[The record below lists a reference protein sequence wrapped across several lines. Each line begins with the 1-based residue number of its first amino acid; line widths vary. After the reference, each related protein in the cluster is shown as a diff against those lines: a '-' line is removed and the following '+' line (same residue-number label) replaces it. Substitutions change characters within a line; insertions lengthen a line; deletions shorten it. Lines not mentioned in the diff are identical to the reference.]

1 MIIICPII
9 LDFQSRLNMSSSN
22 PIIEI
27 MTAHTPIVIKS
38 CSARPKKIV
47 AMTKAT
53 EVAIPPN
60 GDIFLLLNLFSLLMD
75 LFLKLFCEMHKSF
88 IQ

>member
-53 EVAIPPN
+53 
-60 GDIFLLLNLFSLLMD
+60 
-75 LFLKLFCEMHKSF
+75 
-88 IQ
+88 